1 MINVQIEIDQKLVKL
16 KEKSIIKLVS
26 VVMKSEDIKSAEILL
41 IFTTDNVLMELKKK

>member
-26 VVMKSEDIKSAEILL
+26 VVMKSEDIKNAEISRLGS
-41 IFTTDNVLMELKKK
+41 FG